1 MAALNHPYIIPL
13 YASFIEHNRLW
24 MVQPFIDGGDLY
36 EIMQKAFPKGLPD
49 TWIAIIMRHCLEALQ
64 YIHAQG
70 YVHRDIKVCHM
81 LSSLC
86 THPRNRRQMC

>member
-36 EIMQKAFPKGLPD
+36 EIMQKGFPKGLPD
-49 TWIAIIMRHCLEALQ
+49 SWIAIIMRHCLEALQ

-70 YVHRDIKVCHM
+70 YVHRDIKV
-81 LSSLC
+81 
-86 THPRNRRQMC
+86 